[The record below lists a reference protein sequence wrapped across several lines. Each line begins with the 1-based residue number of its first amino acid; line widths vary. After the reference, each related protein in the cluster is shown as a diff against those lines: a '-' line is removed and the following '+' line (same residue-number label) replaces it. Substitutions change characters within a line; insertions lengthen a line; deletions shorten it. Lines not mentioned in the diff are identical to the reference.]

1 MKASLPFKY
10 IIAEKKGKNYVVFDF
25 KDDSGKRKRKW
36 VTTDLPVDCSYKALT
51 AKVNVIVAKF
61 YEEFL
66 TGSLTKVKETPK
78 EKTELSEEVLSDDA
92 VCKTSFEFTAF
103 LDYWLETIRPTIART
118 SYESYNRY
126 ITRIKNYFD
135 ERYPHLLLGNL
146 TALQLQQFYNDK
158 FNSGLSGNSVKHY
171 HANIHKALKYAVK
184 MDMLT
189 DNPCNRVTVP
199 KGEKKEKDIYTLEE
213 VAQLFQLLETA
224 PLKYRTFFTL
234 AIYSGFRRGEMLG
247 LEWKDIDWEH
257 NVISV
262 RRTSNY
268 TASKGIYTDTT
279 KTKKSQR
286 SLKFPQSVMDLLRE
300 YKAEQDEEREKLDTK
315 WQDYDR
321 LFVKWDGRPMNNNT
335 PYFWLKEFCEENN
348 FRFCDI
354 HSLRHFYASALINE
368 GVDAATVSGAL
379 GHSTITTTTSIYC
392 HVFNQAQARAS
403 EAIASVLDFK
413 KSDNG
418 NDAKGQSEAV

>member
-1 MKASLPFKY
+1 MAT
-10 IIAEKKGKNYVVFDF
+10 I
-25 KDDSGKRKRKW
+25 RKRGNSYQIRVSCGYDTSGNQVVQTMTWKPADGMNKKQIEKELQKQAILFEDKCMEGQ
-36 VTTDLPVDCSYKALT
+36 VTANIKFQDFAEQWFEEY
-51 AKVNVIVAKF
+51 AKLN
-61 YEEFL
+61 L
-66 TGSLTKVKETPK
+66 
-78 EKTELSEEVLSDDA
+78 
-92 VCKTSFEFTAF
+92 
-103 LDYWLETIRPTIART
+103 RNT
-118 SYESYNRY
+118 SYERMKQLTVRVYPAIGHLRLDK
-126 ITRIKNYFD
+126 ITSRHI
-135 ERYPHLLLGNL
+135 
-146 TALQLQQFYNDK
+146 QQFINDLALNGK
-158 FNSGLSGNSVKHY
+158 SLKNGRPLSRKTAVHHLSFISDVFS
-171 HANIHKALKYAVK
+171 YAVK
-184 MDMLT
+184 MEMLT
-189 DNPCNRVTVP
+189 DNPCKRVTVP

-213 VAQLFQLLETA
+213 VAQLFQLLETE

-247 LEWKDIDWEH
+247 LEWKEVDWEH

-300 YKAEQDEEREKLDTK
+300 YKAEQDEERIKLGTK

-392 HVFNQAQARAS
+392 HVFNQAQARAGD
-403 EAIASVLDFK
+403 AIASVLDFK
-413 KSDNG
+413 KHDMN
-418 NDAKGQSEAV
+418 KGQPEAV

>member
-1 MKASLPFKY
+1 MAT
-10 IIAEKKGKNYVVFDF
+10 I
-25 KDDSGKRKRKW
+25 RKRGNSYQIRVSCGYDTSGNQVVQTMTWKPADGMNKKQIEKELQKQAILFEDKCMEGQ
-36 VTTDLPVDCSYKALT
+36 VTANIKFQDFAEQWFEEY
-51 AKVNVIVAKF
+51 AKLN
-61 YEEFL
+61 L
-66 TGSLTKVKETPK
+66 
-78 EKTELSEEVLSDDA
+78 
-92 VCKTSFEFTAF
+92 
-103 LDYWLETIRPTIART
+103 RNT
-118 SYESYNRY
+118 SYERMKQLTVRVYPAIGHLRLDK
-126 ITRIKNYFD
+126 ITSRHI
-135 ERYPHLLLGNL
+135 
-146 TALQLQQFYNDK
+146 QQFINDLALNGK
-158 FNSGLSGNSVKHY
+158 SLKNGRPLSRKTAVHHLSFISDVFS
-171 HANIHKALKYAVK
+171 YAVK
-184 MDMLT
+184 MEMLT
-189 DNPCNRVTVP
+189 DNPCKRVTVQ

-247 LEWKDIDWEH
+247 LEWKEVDWEH

-300 YKAEQDEEREKLDTK
+300 YKAEQDEERIKLGTK

-392 HVFNQAQARAS
+392 HVFNQAQARAGD
-403 EAIASVLDFK
+403 AIASVLDFK
-413 KSDNG
+413 KHDMN
-418 NDAKGQSEAV
+418 KGQPEAV

>member
-1 MKASLPFKY
+1 MAT
-10 IIAEKKGKNYVVFDF
+10 I
-25 KDDSGKRKRKW
+25 RKRGNSYQIRVSCGYDTSGNQVVQTMTWKPADGMNKKQIEKELQKQAILFEDKCMEGQ
-36 VTTDLPVDCSYKALT
+36 VTANIKFQDSAEQWFEEY
-51 AKVNVIVAKF
+51 AKLN
-61 YEEFL
+61 L
-66 TGSLTKVKETPK
+66 
-78 EKTELSEEVLSDDA
+78 
-92 VCKTSFEFTAF
+92 
-103 LDYWLETIRPTIART
+103 RNT
-118 SYESYNRY
+118 SYERMKQLTVRVYPAIGHLRLDK
-126 ITRIKNYFD
+126 ITSRHI
-135 ERYPHLLLGNL
+135 
-146 TALQLQQFYNDK
+146 QQFINDLALNGK
-158 FNSGLSGNSVKHY
+158 SLKNGRPLSRKTAVHHLSFISDVFS
-171 HANIHKALKYAVK
+171 YAVK
-184 MDMLT
+184 MEMLT
-189 DNPCNRVTVP
+189 DNPCKRVTVP

-247 LEWKDIDWEH
+247 LEWKEVDWEH

-300 YKAEQDEEREKLDTK
+300 YKAEQDEERIKLGTK

-392 HVFNQAQARAS
+392 HVFNQAQARAGD
-403 EAIASVLDFK
+403 AIASVLDFK
-413 KSDNG
+413 KHDMN
-418 NDAKGQSEAV
+418 KGQPEAV